1 MKSKIILLA
10 LIGLSVTVSC
20 GARKTDKKKTEEVAT
35 VDYAAQ
41 FNEYFKAQEDLAA
54 ESNVKTNAV
63 TKFNI
68 ENKAVKTVNTWE
80 PLNPNL
86 EASVI
91 DAQGNKTILNNVRKT
106 EEQSTQDKKE
116 NSEKTESSDQQYK
129 IQIQKQE
136 QRISELEQQLE
147 EAAIK
152 NSESKNVDKK
162 AVAFLQYWWV
172 FLILAVVL
180 MLVFNEPILNYFKTK
195 KAW

>member
-1 MKSKIILLA
+1 MKTKILLLA
-10 LIGLSVTVSC
+10 IIGFLTLGSC
-20 GARKTDKKKTEEVAT
+20 GARKTEKEKTQEVAT
-35 VDYAAQ
+35 VDYAAI
-41 FNEYFKAQEDLAA
+41 FKEYFKAQEDLAA
-54 ESNVKTNAV
+54 ESNVKTNSV
-63 TKFNI
+63 TKSNI

-86 EASVI
+86 EASVV
-91 DAQGNKTILNNVRKT
+91 DAQGNKTILNNVKKT
-106 EEQSTQDKKE
+106 EEQSTEDKKE
-116 NSEKTESSDQQYK
+116 NSEKTESSDQQFK

-162 AVAFLQYWWV
+162 AVTFLQYWWV

-180 MLVFNEPILNYFKTK
+180 MLVFNEPFLNYFKTK
-195 KAW
+195 KSW